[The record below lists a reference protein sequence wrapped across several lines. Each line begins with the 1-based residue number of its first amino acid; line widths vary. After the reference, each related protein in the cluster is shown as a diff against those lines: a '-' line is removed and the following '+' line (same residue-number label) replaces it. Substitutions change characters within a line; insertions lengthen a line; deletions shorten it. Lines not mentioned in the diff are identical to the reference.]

1 MPTMSPEE
9 AQGHSSRVRA
19 DQTRVVRELAQAVRQ
34 MSHDVLNGV
43 GVPLG
48 VLELLREHPGLG
60 QVERDQI
67 DVAVTR
73 LTTLVAEIRT
83 RHAQVR
89 RLDLAEE
96 NPQQLDHPG
105 PSG

>member
-1 MPTMSPEE
+1 MQADDDRE
-9 AQGHSSRVRA
+9 RVI
-19 DQTRVVRELAQAVRQ
+19 RELAETIRQ
-34 MSHDVLNGV
+34 LRHSVGNAL

-60 QVERDQI
+60 QAERDQI
-67 DVAVTR
+67 DLALAR
-73 LTTLVAEIRT
+73 LTTLMAEIRT

-89 RLDLAEE
+89 RLVADEDSQR
-96 NPQQLDHPG
+96 PGRPG

>member
-1 MPTMSPEE
+1 MSSED
-9 AQGHSSRVRA
+9 AQEHGSRVLADRA
-19 DQTRVVRELAQAVRQ
+19 CIVRELAQAVRQ

-67 DVAVTR
+67 DLAIAR

-96 NPQQLDHPG
+96 SPHQLDRPG